1 MTIIMDGCRYVFRE
15 CDVKG
20 PSEEDL
26 LDLAKRKG
34 KMQYEPNMVW
44 LLIPGVGYGMQLYG
58 LSD

>member
-1 MTIIMDGCRYVFRE
+1 MDGCRYVFRE

-20 PSEEDL
+20 MSKEEVEERARRD
-26 LDLAKRKG
+26 G